1 MTTTYKGFTLTTLK
15 GSNPADN
22 LYTINRGTTEEYVI
36 EKVPD
41 GGYAGYRPA
50 VFIQFPKQ
58 TDRLAR
64 SEYEGKT
71 AEELF
76 IRWVDGYQKMVAGTA
91 DTPRRPLRPRWGDL
105 KKLLEGKTS

>member
-58 TDRLAR
+58 ADRLAR
-64 SEYEGKT
+64 SEYKSET
-71 AEELF
+71 VEELF
-76 IRWVDGYQKMVAGTA
+76 MRWVDEHQKMMIDPA
-91 DTPRRPLRPRWGDL
+91 DAQRHPIRPRWDDL